1 MVPPLVSA
9 TPGVGRAIRD
19 LTSLSVPVRAGR
31 PCRPLGLPRREA
43 SLLTPW
49 RGLPP
54 GPLTLSA
61 QGWVAGGS
69 PHPLLPAF
77 LPCPP
82 YSSLLCRPG
91 FLGNSLRSGGA
102 DLGPLAP
109 CPRLPDILATGLWI
123 IPIDCQLYQLSPAC
137 AGRAPPPRDHA
148 PCEVP
153 PITVLGSRWPRS
165 CLLSAG
171 GQPGAQPHLLWLLQ
185 LQRAA
190 AAHAHSAGHHR
201 LRAGPH
207 GHAAGLRGP
216 RR

>member
-1 MVPPLVSA
+1 MVPPLVSVP
-9 TPGVGRAIRD
+9 PGVGGAILN

-54 GPLTLSA
+54 PGPCTPLV
-61 QGWVAGGS
+61 QCWVAGRS
-69 PHPLLPAF
+69 PQPLLPAF

-82 YSSLLCRPG
+82 HSRLLCRQV
-91 FLGNSLRSGGA
+91 FLRNSLGSGGA
-102 DLGPLAP
+102 DLEPLAP
-109 CPRLPDILATGLWI
+109 CPRSPDILAMGPSI
-123 IPIDCQLYQLSPAC
+123 IPAEPCLHE
-137 AGRAPPPRDHA
+137 RALPRLAFPEDHA

-153 PITVLGSRWPRS
+153 PITALGSRWPRS
-165 CLLSAG
+165 RPLSAG

-201 LRAGPH
+201 LRAG
-207 GHAAGLRGP
+207 LRGP